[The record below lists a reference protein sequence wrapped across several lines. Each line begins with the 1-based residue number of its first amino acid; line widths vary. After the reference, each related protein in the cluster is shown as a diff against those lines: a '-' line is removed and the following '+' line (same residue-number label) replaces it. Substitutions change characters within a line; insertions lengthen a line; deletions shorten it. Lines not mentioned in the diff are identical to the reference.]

1 MPPADHPAGPEGAE
15 GAEPTV
21 TVYEL
26 VGGRPFF
33 DRLVEHFYAGVESDP
48 VLRPLY
54 PEDLTESRRHLAAFL
69 AQYWGGPPE
78 YSAERGHPRLR
89 MRHLPFAIGTRE
101 AEAWLAHMRAAVDAL
116 GPEPAVTRLLDAYFT
131 DAAHF
136 LRNVDEE
143 TAPGA

>member
-1 MPPADHPAGPEGAE
+1 MPPADDPAGPEGPEEAD
-15 GAEPTV
+15 PTV

-33 DRLVEHFYAGVESDP
+33 DRLVEHFYAGVASDP

-69 AQYWGGPPE
+69 AQYWGGPPD

-89 MRHLPFAIGTRE
+89 MRHLPFAIGARE
-101 AEAWLAHMRAAVDAL
+101 AEAWLGHMRAAVDAL
-116 GPEPAVTRLLDAYFT
+116 GPEPAVARLLDAYFT

-136 LRNVDEE
+136 LRNVDEG
-143 TAPGA
+143 TANGA